1 MSKFMTMKELEDEF
15 GEFNLNE
22 PNNTSYVQYRSID
35 LPEHNAVLGLLQV
48 AQFRYDTKGN
58 IDGIHIYPFVQM
70 IDDGKFNI
78 QSTIYNTQLTDR
90 QKWIL
95 DKEWKEF
102 IREYKGAVPGYNQ
115 YAVFIEKNKNFSIKK
130 LKNFLYL
137 IIADIKFFETQYELK
152 QFRKYISD

>member
-1 MSKFMTMKELEDEF
+1 MTMKELEDEF

-22 PNNTSYVQYRSID
+22 PNSTSYVQYRSID

>member
-1 MSKFMTMKELEDEF
+1 MKELEDEF

-22 PNNTSYVQYRSID
+22 PNSTSYVQYRSID

-78 QSTIYNTQLTDR
+78 QSTIYDTQLTDR

>member
-22 PNNTSYVQYRSID
+22 PNSTSYVQYRSID

>member
-1 MSKFMTMKELEDEF
+1 MSKYMTMKELEDEF
-15 GEFNLNE
+15 GEFNLST
-22 PNNTSYVQYRSID
+22 PNNNSYVQYRSID

-58 IDGIHIYPFVQM
+58 IDGIHIYPFCQM
-70 IDDGKFNI
+70 IGGGKFNI
-78 QSTIYNTQLTDR
+78 QSTIYSVQLTDR

-95 DKEWKEF
+95 DKEWKGF
-102 IREYKGAVPGYNQ
+102 IREYNGAEPGYNQ

-152 QFRKYISD
+152 QFRKCISD